1 MRKKVLVIVV
11 LVALFGFNLV
21 TPLTDFESY
30 SGQSTE
36 QDAFTMSGIG
46 DNTEDYVDQIS
57 NLHAPTDLGTHS
69 VFADLQDYG
78 SNYDQMQEENTGGG
92 GGGVQID
99 DYVDQISDVD
109 SVADLG
115 THDAFTDLQASDNTY
130 NNISEAAVGGP
141 GGITFP
147 SQTIS
152 TTSGDGNCYSFSCRI
167 RGQ

>member
-69 VFADLQDYG
+69 VFAERLWLELRPDAGREYRWWWRRG
-78 SNYDQMQEENTGGG
+78 SD
-92 GGGVQID
+92 
-99 DYVDQISDVD
+99 
-109 SVADLG
+109 
-115 THDAFTDLQASDNTY
+115 
-130 NNISEAAVGGP
+130 
-141 GGITFP
+141 
-147 SQTIS
+147 
-152 TTSGDGNCYSFSCRI
+152 
-167 RGQ
+167 